1 MISFVLMTALTL
13 SPIPTGIVITEVQI
27 RSESRITIF
36 NPGTEDLDVSGFRL
50 RRRSSTGREYSVR
63 VFPRGSIIIAGGYF
77 TWSNSKDDRHLDIGA
92 DVWST
97 ALLSNNN
104 SIALVSPKGDI
115 IDSVAWG
122 SGKNQFL
129 SGEPI
134 PLNPS
139 EGQIIRRIFSD
150 EGYRSTGDNSDD
162 FELYPGIKLDV
173 PRDTH
178 IRTWTKE
185 RNDGTS
191 PIAIGSGIAIL
202 SALSILMLKRAIF

>member
-1 MISFVLMTALTL
+1 MTALTL
-13 SPIPTGIVITEVQI
+13 SPTPTGIVITEVQI
-27 RSESRITIF
+27 RNESRIIIF
-36 NPGTEDLDVSGFRL
+36 NPGTENLDVSEFRL
-50 RRRSSTGREYSVR
+50 RRKSSTGREYSIR
-63 VFPRGSIIIAGGYF
+63 VFPRGSIIVAGGYL

-122 SGKNQFL
+122 SGENQFF

-139 EGQIIRRIFSD
+139 EGQIIRRIFLNES
-150 EGYRSTGDNSDD
+150 YRSTGDNSND
-162 FELYPGIKLDV
+162 FELYPGIKLDA
-173 PRDTH
+173 PKDTH

-185 RNDGTS
+185 RNDDTS
-191 PIAIGSGIAIL
+191 PVAIGGGVAIL